1 MQDCT
6 CFLHLDRHKSQ
17 SDTSMLSFTIFPT
30 GVIQTFDLNSCL
42 QLLKIDLSLLMSE
55 LADQTAKEKYF

>member
-1 MQDCT
+1 MQGCT

-17 SDTSMLSFTIFPT
+17 SDASMLSFTIFPT

-42 QLLKIDLSLLMSE
+42 QLLKIDLSLLMRE
-55 LADQTAKEKYF
+55 LADQIAKEKYF